1 MQQNNNN
8 DLIEVNKSKDHRD
21 HPTTVVCSH
30 SHNKERQSSI
40 ITEKSR
46 SS

>member
-1 MQQNNNN
+1 MQRNINN
-8 DLIEVNKSKDHRD
+8 DLIEVNKDHRD
-21 HPTTVVCSH
+21 HPSTVVCSH
-30 SHNKERQSSI
+30 SHIKEGQSSI